1 MVSCLLITLKA
12 FILSMYFILFFS
24 YILHVSSNSIFL
36 NFDTFPFL
44 YISIDL
50 SHIFISLKTK
60 IRSWYSSARKL
71 LITSHPTQSKIQIS
85 YFVIQSQWL
94 HFPQFPCLTI
104 IVTLSFCSLTP
115 ATLTSLLF
123 LDQATHALT
132 SELLYF
138 LSLLPAM
145 FFC

>member
-36 NFDTFPFL
+36 NFL

-50 SHIFISLKTK
+50 SHIFLSLKTK

-123 LDQATHALT
+123 LEQATHALT

>member
-36 NFDTFPFL
+36 NFL

-123 LDQATHALT
+123 LEQATHALT